1 MGSLVIPAPIREQQ
15 HIDTDWTLFLSVMSY
30 LVVLQIPTLDL
41 LVFSTGEQVRAA
53 TADGHAAHGADVSR
67 QGELQFPSEK
77 VPDLSRQ
84 NRHVIMRW
92 QEKHSLNIQLPQ
104 IVKKAII
111 FL

>member
-1 MGSLVIPAPIREQQ
+1 
-15 HIDTDWTLFLSVMSY
+15 MSY

-53 TADGHAAHGADVSR
+53 TADGHTAHGADVSR

-77 VPDLSRQ
+77 VPDLLRQ

-104 IVKKAII
+104 IVKKAIM

>member
-1 MGSLVIPAPIREQQ
+1 
-15 HIDTDWTLFLSVMSY
+15 MSY

-53 TADGHAAHGADVSR
+53 TADGHTAHGADVSR
-67 QGELQFPSEK
+67 QGELQFPSEQ

-92 QEKHSLNIQLPQ
+92 QEKHYLNIQLSE
-104 IVKKAII
+104 IVKKGDHFFMMIEI
-111 FL
+111 SLGG